1 MTVLEYLV
9 RRTLHRGDG
18 DSIKDIVDGALADMC
33 LDIADDKEVPD
44 LQDWGLIYH
53 SSAHAMERIR
63 R

>member
-1 MTVLEYLV
+1 MTVYEYLV
-9 RRTLHRGDG
+9 RRSVHRGDG

-33 LDIADDKEVPD
+33 LDIAQGKEILD

-53 SSAHAMERIR
+53 PPAVMERIR